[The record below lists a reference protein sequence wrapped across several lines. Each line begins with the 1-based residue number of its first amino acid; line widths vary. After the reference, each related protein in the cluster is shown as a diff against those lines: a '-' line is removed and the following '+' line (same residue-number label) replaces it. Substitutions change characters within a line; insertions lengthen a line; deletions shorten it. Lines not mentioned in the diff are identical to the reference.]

1 MASGERNAGMPEL
14 LKSILGRQKI
24 MLNHL
29 KILRSGF
36 LPAILVAGVMPSL
49 TVKAAVETVGAVLP
63 QAQTDY
69 KDMLAVEQFNPNL
82 GTLESVSITATGTG
96 QFGQYYQNLSTS
108 SGGSVTI
115 SQNFDMVL
123 SMPST
128 GTMIT
133 ELNVTPGAQT
143 YSAQA
148 YAGTPFFT
156 GNSGGSQIY
165 QVSNASTVTLGSSLF
180 AAFTGSGMADFLVTA
195 NGGGGSSENTG
206 NFLVGWSTLAGLDL
220 SVAYTYAAIPEPATG
235 LAGGLAV
242 AGLLVYIGRN
252 SRRRGALPK

>member
-1 MASGERNAGMPEL
+1 
-14 LKSILGRQKI
+14 

-36 LPAILVAGVMPSL
+36 LTAILVAGVMPSL

-63 QAQTDY
+63 QVQTDY
-69 KDMLAVEQFNPNL
+69 KDLLAVEQFNPNL

-96 QFGQYYQNLSTS
+96 QFSQYYQNLSTS
-108 SGGSVTI
+108 SAGSVTI

-148 YAGTPFFT
+148 YTGTPFFT
-156 GNSGGSQIY
+156 GKSGGSQSY
-165 QVSNASTVTLGSSLF
+165 QASASSTVPLGSSLF

-195 NGGGGSSENTG
+195 NGSGSSSENTG
-206 NFLVGWSTLAGLDL
+206 NFAVGWTTLAGLDL
-220 SVAYTYAAIPEPATG
+220 SVVYTYAAIPEPATG

-242 AGLLVYIGRN
+242 LGLLIYIGRN
-252 SRRRGALPK
+252 SRRRGVLPK